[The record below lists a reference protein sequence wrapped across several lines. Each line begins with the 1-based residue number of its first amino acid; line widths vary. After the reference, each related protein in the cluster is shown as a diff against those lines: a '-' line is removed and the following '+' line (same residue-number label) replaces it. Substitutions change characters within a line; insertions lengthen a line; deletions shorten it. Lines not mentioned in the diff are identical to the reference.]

1 MSHIQI
7 DKFNPSWTDMA
18 NDVEKT
24 KTKRMNFPILHPTLI
39 FEKQLKP
46 GTF

>member
-1 MSHIQI
+1 MSRIQI
-7 DKFNPSWTDMA
+7 DKFNPSWTEMA
-18 NDVEKT
+18 NDVENKI
-24 KTKRMNFPILHPTLI
+24 KRMNFPILHPTLI